1 MRQEEHEAAVAAF
14 ILSNGITRC
23 PTACVLPTQGIIAA
37 TDRAALAKY
46 TAARSRSRQQKIAA
60 RECHFAGRKTP
71 AGSGE

>member
-14 ILSNGITRC
+14 IRSNGITRC

-46 TAARSRSRQQKIAA
+46 TAARSRARQQKTAA
-60 RECHFAGRKTP
+60 RECHFAGRNTP
-71 AGSGE
+71 AGPGE